1 MGIVWDILKKFGG
14 IVSMLLIWWLAHN
27 YFSAE
32 LVGVSSMTEAA
43 WTTTWHYMVFL
54 FVLVVL
60 SLIVRSR
67 ITLLLIAIY
76 GFSFA
81 AQQVATVLDYQ
92 HEYLDRVTAE
102 IAPMFAGIAY
112 VADQKIG
119 FGLGELAECGLGAF
133 YGLFIGVVACSAWCF
148 VNPGDGSTMLQR
160 YNRRRRAAEDAR
172 EDRDYGDAIDDPL
185 AMHRSPKKRTS
196 SSGSGRAAV
205 NRSKSGGTRSRTSGS
220 RTTSSSR
227 STQPQGSPVPVRHAE
242 KPVDAMDDTAAPR
255 KLDDTAYIPVDQLY
269 QTSTAQPESPTSQ
282 RSYAS
287 DAYARESYER
297 ASYERDAY
305 TSDSYAANP
314 PKSDAYAVDSYDSDA
329 STRDLNATRRL

>member
-32 LVGVSSMTEAA
+32 LVGVSAMTEAA

-67 ITLLLIAIY
+67 IALLLVAIY

-81 AQQVATVLDYQ
+81 AQQVAVVLDYQ
-92 HEYLDRVTAE
+92 HQYLDRVTEE
-102 IAPMFAGIAY
+102 IAPMFAGLAYIANE
-112 VADQKIG
+112 KIG

-148 VNPGDGSTMLQR
+148 VNPGDGSTMIQR
-160 YNRRRRAAEDAR
+160 YNRRRRASEDAR
-172 EDRDYGDAIDDPL
+172 DDRDYGDAIDDPL

-205 NRSKSGGTRSRTSGS
+205 SRSKSSSTRSRTTGS
-220 RTTSSSR
+220 RTSSSNA
-227 STQPQGSPVPVRHAE
+227 TKPQGTPVPVRHAE
-242 KPVDAMDDTAAPR
+242 KPVDAMDETAAPR

-269 QTSTAQPESPTSQ
+269 QTSTAQPESSSYQ
-282 RSYAS
+282 SSYAS

-305 TSDSYAANP
+305 TSDSYATDT
-314 PKSDAYAVDSYDSDA
+314 PKSDAYAVDSYESDA